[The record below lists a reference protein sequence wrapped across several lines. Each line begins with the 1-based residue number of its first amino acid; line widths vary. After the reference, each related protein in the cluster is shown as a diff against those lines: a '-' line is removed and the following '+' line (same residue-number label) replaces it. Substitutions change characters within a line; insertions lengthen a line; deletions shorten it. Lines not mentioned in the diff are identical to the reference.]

1 MYILVVA
8 PQPLGQLVDRKGPRA
23 AQRLEERPARR
34 RQGLREPR
42 EARECE
48 HAQAAH
54 RPPLRAAVPRRL
66 EAIERIRGG
75 AGPGLGERAWPARPP
90 PPPPPAR
97 SRGATCPSAWTP

>member
-8 PQPLGQLVDRKGPRA
+8 PQPLGQLVDRKGPPA

-75 AGPGLGERAWPARPP
+75 GDPGLGQPACQTRPP
-90 PPPPPAR
+90 PPPPPAPKPR
-97 SRGATCPSAWTP
+97 RAAPPARN